1 MKGSASRAAAEQ
13 LGLVVACHQ
22 ARILNERRV
31 IMATK
36 TFQGVKFAKE
46 EALGADGVGRERT
59 STDVL
64 PDGACLHD
72 LAGTL
77 EGCECRL
84 PGVVLNLRQA
94 VKRTLLKGDLG
105 MSGRCGLDRRLGRRA
120 GGKEQCSGRRRK
132 ADESG
137 EHVESSGKRRWIESR
152 ALILG
157 EKIGTVEKMK
167 GAGRALSPTTA
178 LAIQ

>member
-1 MKGSASRAAAEQ
+1 MRLPSSS
-13 LGLVVACHQ
+13 LVVACHQ

-31 IMATK
+31 IIGDED
-36 TFQGVKFAKE
+36 FPGREVRKE

-84 PGVVLNLRQA
+84 QVW
-94 VKRTLLKGDLG
+94 
-105 MSGRCGLDRRLGRRA
+105 S
-120 GGKEQCSGRRRK
+120 
-132 ADESG
+132 
-137 EHVESSGKRRWIESR
+137 
-152 ALILG
+152 
-157 EKIGTVEKMK
+157 
-167 GAGRALSPTTA
+167 
-178 LAIQ
+178 